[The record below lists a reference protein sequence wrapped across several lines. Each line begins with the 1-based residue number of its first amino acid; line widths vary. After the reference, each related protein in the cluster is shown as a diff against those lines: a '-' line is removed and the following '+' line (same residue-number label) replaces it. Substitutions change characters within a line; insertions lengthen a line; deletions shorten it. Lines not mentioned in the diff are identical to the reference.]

1 MYIRARIPKRTA
13 LFLRVYSRGSP
24 RLFVWQ
30 GTGEGNAMDD
40 KHLSKSEL
48 IKMVF
53 TRLLIFIP
61 LMFVMF
67 FLPAGTFA
75 YWEAWLYITV
85 LLIPMVLVLIYL
97 LKNNPELLER
107 RMRMREKE
115 PSQKLIIKLGSL
127 YYLLIFLIPGFDKRF
142 GWSNVPVVIVI
153 VADVL
158 VLLGYG
164 IFFLVL
170 RENRY
175 ASRIIEVEPG
185 QEVISTGPYAI
196 VRHPMY
202 LGVSLIYIFSPL
214 ALGSYWAMIPSM
226 LIIPLLV
233 VRIRNE
239 ESVLERELKGYKEY
253 MQKTKYRLIPGIW

>member
-1 MYIRARIPKRTA
+1 MGNNQLP
-13 LFLRVYSRGSP
+13 
-24 RLFVWQ
+24 Q
-30 GTGEGNAMDD
+30 GKLT
-40 KHLSKSEL
+40 
-48 IKMVF
+48 KMVSV
-53 TRLLIFIP
+53 RLLVFIP
-61 LMFVMF
+61 LLLAMF

-75 YWEAWLYITV
+75 YWEAWVYLTV

-97 LKNNPELLER
+97 LRNDPELLER

-115 PSQKLIIKLGSL
+115 SEQKLIIKISYL
-127 YYLLIFLIPGFDKRF
+127 YFLLVFLLPGFDKRL
-142 GWSNVPVVIVI
+142 GWSNIPVVVVI

-164 IFFLVL
+164 MFFLAL

-175 ASRIIEVEPG
+175 ASRIIEVE
-185 QEVISTGPYAI
+185 QEQKVNSSGPYAI

-202 LGVSLIYIFSPL
+202 VGVSLMCIFTPL
-214 ALGSYWAMIPSM
+214 ALGSYWAAIPSL

-233 VRIRNE
+233 ARIRNE
-239 ESVLERELKGYKEY
+239 ESVLGRELKGYKEY

>member
-1 MYIRARIPKRTA
+1 
-13 LFLRVYSRGSP
+13 
-24 RLFVWQ
+24 
-30 GTGEGNAMDD
+30 MDD
-40 KHLSKSEL
+40 KQLSQSEL

-53 TRLLIFIP
+53 ARLLIVIP
-61 LMFVMF
+61 LLLAMF

-75 YWEAWLYITV
+75 YWEAWLYLTV

-97 LKNNPELLER
+97 LRNDPALLAR

-115 PSQKLIIKLGSL
+115 ASQKLIVKLGSL

-142 GWSNVPVVIVI
+142 GWSNVPVVVVI

-164 IFFLVL
+164 MFFLVL

-175 ASRIIEVEPG
+175 ASRIIEVEQG
-185 QEVISTGPYAI
+185 QEVISSGPYAI

-202 LGVSLIYIFSPL
+202 LGVSLMYILSPL
-214 ALGSYWAMIPSM
+214 ALGSYWATIPSL

-233 VRIRNE
+233 ARIRNE
-239 ESVLERELKGYKEY
+239 ESVLGRELKGYKEY
-253 MQKTKYRLIPGIW
+253 MQKTTYRLIPGIW